1 MKNKT
6 LYFLLF
12 VLLGLVACKKSYTC
26 NCTTTTAAKDPKYP
40 SVITNVS
47 ETKSYSEK
55 MNEKQAKSACSHQAE
70 TIKSTY
76 DNSFT
81 ENGTRANF
89 ADVSVVCEIK

>member
-1 MKNKT
+1 MT
-6 LYFLLF
+6 
-12 VLLGLVACKKSYTC
+12 
-26 NCTTTTAAKDPKYP
+26 
-40 SVITNVS
+40 
-47 ETKSYSEK
+47 
-55 MNEKQAKSACSHQAE
+55 EKQAKSACSHQAE

>member
-1 MKNKT
+1 MKIKS
-6 LYFLLF
+6 LCFLLF
-12 VLLGLVACKKSYTC
+12 VLSSLVACKKSYTC
-26 NCTTTTAAKDPKYP
+26 NCTTTTTAKDPKYP

-47 ETKSYSEK
+47 EAKSYSEK
-55 MNEKQAKSACSHQAE
+55 MTEKQAKSACSHQAE